1 MNPPTIYTPAS
12 DTQVNPGLSFR
23 RGTLQDVDFITQ
35 AVLEA
40 ERSGTPRAMYES
52 VFGLSEPEVRALV
65 RAILDQDI
73 PGCELCCG
81 SFVLACDGP
90 TPVGALA
97 TWVEGE
103 EGPSSL
109 VRATLLVEQLGASRW
124 AQAQA
129 PLRLVAEV
137 DIAREAGTLQ
147 IESIFVAAA
156 QRGRR
161 ITGAMIAY
169 ALAQYR
175 HTHPTVRRAQVL
187 TVLENLASAN
197 ALRHAGFTVKSRAS
211 SQNPDL
217 GRWFPGSG
225 RLLWERD
232 L

>member
-1 MNPPTIYTPAS
+1 MNPPTIDTPAS
-12 DTQVNPGLSFR
+12 NGQVSPGLSFR
-23 RGTLQDVDFITQ
+23 QGTLQDVDFITQ
-35 AVLEA
+35 AILEA

-52 VFGLSEPEVRALV
+52 VFGLSEPEVRALL
-65 RAILDQDI
+65 RAILDQDV
-73 PGCELCCG
+73 PVCELCCG

-103 EGPSSL
+103 EGPSNL
-109 VRATLLVEQLGASRW
+109 LRATLLVEQLGTTRW

-137 DIAREAGTLQ
+137 DIPRQAGTLQ
-147 IESIFVAAA
+147 IESIFVPAA

-169 ALAQYR
+169 ALAECR
-175 HTHPTVRRAQVL
+175 RTHPTVRRAQVL
-187 TVLENLASAN
+187 TVLENVASGN
-197 ALRHAGFTVKSRAS
+197 ALRHAGFAVKSRAS
-211 SQNPDL
+211 SQNPEL